1 MRSLVSVH
9 LYGFKVFYI
18 LIFQMKETLQL
29 RAARSNSG
37 TSNRGARLDS
47 DGSSYIASTENNHEG
62 KFIVLVDSTFF
73 LFGSSFIFSI
83 AYSCRLIL
91 YFCLQS
97 LVKLHTRERL
107 VHLYH

>member
-73 LFGSSFIFSI
+73 YSDHLLFFQL
-83 AYSCRLIL
+83 RIL
-91 YFCLQS
+91 A
-97 LVKLHTRERL
+97 V
-107 VHLYH
+107 